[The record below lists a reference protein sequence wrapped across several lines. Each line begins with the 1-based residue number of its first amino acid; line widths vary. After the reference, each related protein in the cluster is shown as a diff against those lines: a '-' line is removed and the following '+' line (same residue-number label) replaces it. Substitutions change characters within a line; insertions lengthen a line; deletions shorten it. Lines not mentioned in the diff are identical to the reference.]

1 MKFSTAI
8 QGFVIARISEGYAP
22 ETLKNYTIHLNQV
35 CEYLQNPQV
44 EDIEINDLR
53 LWFYHLRTNYIPNRN
68 NGNTEPLTETA
79 IHSKWKALRSFF
91 NWVAQEL
98 QIPNVAKEITAPRY
112 TTKAIIPYTQAE
124 IKAMLA
130 ACEYTEP
137 AHTGNR
143 KSYTQRRPTALRDK
157 TLVMLLL
164 DTGLRIG
171 EVSRL
176 RRADLDLTTGQLVV
190 RPMGRGLKTAGRSV
204 YLGKACLRLLWHYLT
219 THESEYIFCDMS
231 LGAMK
236 EMISYLGDRTHI
248 HAHPHKF
255 RHTFAIEYLRNGGD
269 VFTLQRLLGHKSL
282 EMVNKYLTIVRAD
295 IESAHRRASPV
306 DNWRL

>member
-1 MKFSTAI
+1 MKFTTAI
-8 QGFVIARISEGYAP
+8 QGFNIARISEGYAP

-44 EDIEINDLR
+44 ESVTTNDLR
-53 LWFYHLRTNYIPNRN
+53 LWFYHLRTSYIPNRSS
-68 NGNTEPLTETA
+68 GNTEPLTETA

-91 NWVAQEL
+91 SWAAGEL
-98 QIPNVAKEITAPRY
+98 SIPNIAREIPAPKY
-112 TTKAIIPYTQAE
+112 TTKAIIPFTQSE
-124 IKAMLA
+124 IKSMLA
-130 ACEYTEP
+130 ACEYT
-137 AHTGNR
+137 AAAQTGKR
-143 KSYTQRRPTALRDK
+143 KAYQQRRPTALRDK

-176 RRADLDLTTGQLVV
+176 RRNDLDITGQLVI

-204 YLGKACLRLLWHYLT
+204 YVGKACMRQLWRYLT

-236 EMISYLGDRTHI
+236 EVIQYLGDRTHI

>member
-8 QGFVIARISEGYAP
+8 QGFTIARISEGYSSD
-22 ETLKNYTIHLNQV
+22 TLKNYTIHLTQV
-35 CEYLQNPQV
+35 AQYLGDPEV
-44 EDIEINDLR
+44 ESITANDLR
-53 LWFYHLRTNYIPNRN
+53 LWFYHLRTSYIPARHN
-68 NGNTEPLTETA
+68 NNTEPLTETS
-79 IHSKWKALRSFF
+79 IHSKWKAIRSFF
-91 NWVAQEL
+91 NWATHEL
-98 QIPNVAKEITAPRY
+98 KTVNIAKDIPAPKY

-137 AHTGNR
+137 ACTGAR
-143 KSYTQRRPTALRDK
+143 KSYQQRRPTAARDRA
-157 TLVMLLL
+157 LVMLLL

-176 RRADLDLTTGQLVV
+176 RRADLDLTTGQLIV
-190 RPMGRGLKTAGRSV
+190 RPNARGLKTAGRSV
-204 YLGKACLRLLWHYLT
+204 YVGKVCLRQLWKYLT
-219 THESEYIFCDMS
+219 THAGEYIFDDMS

-236 EMISYLGDRTHI
+236 EMISYLGDRTHT

-295 IESAHRRASPV
+295 IEAAHRRASPV
-306 DNWRL
+306 DNWKL

>member
-1 MKFSTAI
+1 MKFTTAI
-8 QGFVIARISEGYAP
+8 QGFNITRISEGYSP
-22 ETLKNYTIHLNQV
+22 DTLKNYTIHLTQV
-35 CEYLQNPQV
+35 AQYLGDP
-44 EDIEINDLR
+44 DIESVTVNDLR
-53 LWFYHLRTNYIPNRN
+53 LWFYHLRTSYVPNRN
-68 NGNTEPLTETA
+68 NNNTEPLTETA
-79 IHSKWKALRSFF
+79 IHSKWKALRSFY
-91 NWVAQEL
+91 NYVAHELQLPNIAQE
-98 QIPNVAKEITAPRY
+98 IPAPKY
-112 TTKAIIPYTQAE
+112 TTKAIIPFTRAE
-124 IKAMLA
+124 IKAMILS
-130 ACEYTEP
+130 CEYT
-137 AHTGNR
+137 AAARTGNR
-143 KSYTQRRPTALRDK
+143 KTYKQRRPTALRDK

-176 RRADLDLTTGQLVV
+176 RRADLDQTTGQLTV

-204 YLGKACLRLLWHYLT
+204 YLGKACLRLVWHYLT

-236 EMISYLGDRTHI
+236 EVINYLGERTNI

-269 VFTLQRLLGHKSL
+269 VFTLQRILGHKSL
-282 EMVNKYLTIVRAD
+282 EMVNKYLAIVRAD

>member
-1 MKFSTAI
+1 
-8 QGFVIARISEGYAP
+8 
-22 ETLKNYTIHLNQV
+22 
-35 CEYLQNPQV
+35 
-44 EDIEINDLR
+44 LR
-53 LWFYHLRTNYIPNRN
+53 LWFYHLRTSYTPNRN

-79 IHSKWKALRSFF
+79 IHSKWKALRSFYT
-91 NWVAQEL
+91 WVSGEL
-98 QIPNVAKEITAPRY
+98 SIPNIAREIPAPKY
-112 TTKAIIPYTQAE
+112 TTKAIIPFTQAE
-124 IKAMLA
+124 IKTLLT

-137 AHTGNR
+137 ARTGKR
-143 KSYTQRRPTALRDK
+143 KAYQQRRPTALRDK

-176 RRADLDLTTGQLVV
+176 RRSDLDVATGQLII
-190 RPMGRGLKTAGRSV
+190 RPNGRGLKTRGRSV
-204 YLGKACLRLLWHYLT
+204 FVGKACLRQLWRYLT
-219 THESEYIFCDMS
+219 THTSEYIFCDMT

-236 EMISYLGDRTHI
+236 EVINYLGDRTRI

-282 EMVNKYLTIVRAD
+282 EMVNKYLTIVRSD
-295 IESAHRRASPV
+295 IEAAHRRASPV